1 MVPRRCTLIRGG
13 YFFRFAP
20 PPHFFSWD
28 NTLLYNIDSGLLQPP
43 LPRVGMEINPNPNLG
58 NLRVS
63 YQSWF
68 QRTDVSQVCSRYL
81 GHDVRRGD
89 NALTIRKACN
99 NTSTLPYTLQQEP
112 ASTTAH
118 CRTHY
123 KRSCCTLSRVSV
135 VEGNSKC
142 VRYWSVL
149 QQ

>member
-81 GHDVRRGD
+81 GHDVRRED

-99 NTSTLPYTLQQEP
+99 NSSALPYALSKSLHQQQQCTAVHITIGRAALLP
-112 ASTTAH
+112 AF
-118 CRTHY
+118 RWW
-123 KRSCCTLSRVSV
+123 REIQNV
-135 VEGNSKC
+135 
-142 VRYWSVL
+142 
-149 QQ
+149 